1 MLQELINGT
10 LSWIGLQSEAVAV
23 WAPSALWT
31 IVFSLGSTL
40 IWGETNI
47 IWLCGQNCI
56 RRSKCLTPRLSL
68 QGVGF
73 LFLCIWKRC
82 VFRQTGVVVCYC
94 TGSIARRGALTFCSI
109 QSTGWHGRIN
119 IRWLDD
125 EVLTIVFIS
134 TLSWSKGGKFF
145 LACQGLHKPPVTCG
159 RLHIDP
165 RFNISDSWFSGL
177 STDFHPFL
185 FCSSQDGSSAP
196 QFLFYFSTKSVGFER
211 QGGCGK
217 AGKLAQGAEY
227 LSCFLERA
235 TGQILPPMQL
245 LWEGH
250 KGLRPTAGTCT
261 RALVPARKI
270 HSARSLMESQ
280 GHSSRVTDHCLQ
292 NEYSMVS
299 SELQPCKTL
308 FRFWLIGLLIGKR
321 MAAPSK
327 L

>member
-217 AGKLAQGAEY
+217 AGRVDVERQGSWHRELNISAASWKEPQARF
-227 LSCFLERA
+227 C
-235 TGQILPPMQL
+235 LPCSYC
-245 LWEGH
+245 G
-250 KGLRPTAGTCT
+250 KGIRGLDPQQEPAPEPWCQPEKFT
-261 RALVPARKI
+261 VPGASWS
-270 HSARSLMESQ
+270 H
-280 GHSSRVTDHCLQ
+280 RVTLPGLQ
-292 NEYSMVS
+292 TIAYRTNI
-299 SELQPCKTL
+299 Q
-308 FRFWLIGLLIGKR
+308 W
-321 MAAPSK
+321 
-327 L
+327 

>member
-1 MLQELINGT
+1 ME
-10 LSWIGLQSEAVAV
+10 
-23 WAPSALWT
+23 
-31 IVFSLGSTL
+31 GS
-40 IWGETNI
+40 ISDGWMMKF
-47 IWLCGQNCI
+47 WQ
-56 RRSKCLTPRLSL
+56 
-68 QGVGF
+68 
-73 LFLCIWKRC
+73 LFLYQHFPEAREGNSFLLAKVCINHQSLVADC
-82 VFRQTGVVVCYC
+82 
-94 TGSIARRGALTFCSI
+94 ILIHALTLAI
-109 QSTGWHGRIN
+109 
-119 IRWLDD
+119 LDSQGC
-125 EVLTIVFIS
+125 LQIFIPS
-134 TLSWSKGGKFF
+134 
-145 LACQGLHKPPVTCG
+145 
-159 RLHIDP
+159 
-165 RFNISDSWFSGL
+165 
-177 STDFHPFL
+177 
-185 FCSSQDGSSAP
+185 SSAP
-196 QFLFYFSTKSVGFER
+196 VKMAAQHHSFFSTSQQNLWASRGRVDVER
-211 QGGCGK
+211 QGSWHRE
-217 AGKLAQGAEY
+217 LEY